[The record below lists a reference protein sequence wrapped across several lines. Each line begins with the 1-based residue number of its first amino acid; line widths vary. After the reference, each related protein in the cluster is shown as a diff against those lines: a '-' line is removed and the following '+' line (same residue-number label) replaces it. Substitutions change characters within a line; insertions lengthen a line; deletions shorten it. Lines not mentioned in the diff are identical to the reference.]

1 MIETEGKATKIN
13 YSDLLQLGFKRIEC
27 EDDICHKMQYGYP
40 YFFLSYGEENDQ
52 VSMEWSPTTREV
64 NLYLNSQ
71 IYQST
76 LTFDEVRH
84 IVEML
89 EAEM

>member
-27 EDDICHKMQYGYP
+27 KEDICHQVQYGYQ

-52 VSMEWSPTTREV
+52 VSMEWSPTNREV

-71 IYQST
+71 LYQST
-76 LTFDEVRH
+76 LTLDEVRN